1 MEDRGNHRQ
10 SIGKQGEDIACNLLR
25 SMGHTILERNWRSGH
40 LEIDIISFDKDGIHF
55 VEVKTRSRNIQAP
68 PQENVNRTKQRNI
81 TNAALRFLKTKNGIL
96 YGDHECHFD
105 IVAVTFDGNGHSTEW
120 IPQAYIPIYL

>member
-10 SIGKQGEDIACNLLR
+10 SVGKQGEDIACDLLR

-40 LEIDIISFDKDGIHF
+40 LEIDIISFDRDGIHF

-81 TNAALRFLKTKNGIL
+81 TNAALRFLKTRNGIP

-105 IVAVTFDGNGHSTEW
+105 IVAVTFEGSGLSTEW